1 MFSGKFYIPA
11 ASLSR
16 EASFPPQT
24 HCLALS
30 ACLLSGLARA
40 LHAGQSLLD
49 KLQYLLTLASLP
61 VHAVFNIAAIIGLIP
76 VYDRVF
82 VPLLHRFGKKL
93 TLLQRIGA
101 HVSGP
106 SSALFYPACCDDAFS
121 LANSTLLRLCIKDC
135 AVFPTPKQ
143 L

>member
-1 MFSGKFYIPA
+1 MCTQTTCSNCTGGGTYCRLCLSDKSV
-11 ASLSR
+11 SL
-16 EASFPPQT
+16 Q
-24 HCLALS
+24 L
-30 ACLLSGLARA
+30 
-40 LHAGQSLLD
+40 
-49 KLQYLLTLASLP
+49 
-61 VHAVFNIAAIIGLIP
+61 FNIAAIIGLIP